1 MGDGMR
7 KKVPRI
13 WRERERLRGGASKQ
27 RVLGLDGR
35 GRDYWEDPDWRKAE
49 AGGGEGSRE

>member
-1 MGDGMR
+1 MQE
-7 KKVPRI
+7 KVPRI